1 MRFKRSPASSFSS
14 IRRGITNMK
23 PRLIGVI
30 LVGAALAAW
39 ACKGDPTADLR
50 NGPASL
56 NLSPSKLFID
66 TGSTGS
72 LLVTPR
78 DAQLNPVNVDV
89 TVTSADPTVAK
100 VTLDTTRTFPDAS
113 THAFIIEALSPAR
126 TKLTVTG
133 AGLTDSVIV
142 HVLPTLFTGVIS
154 NTTPAAATAITIHA
168 TPLLKFTPTTTVTF
182 GGGAAGFITTAS
194 TESLVVI
201 TPYSDAGAVTIGDV
215 NITYVPGL
223 KIALPT
229 AAKVTPTGDA
239 WTAADTGYGTAPTF
253 AIPAVG
259 DSLTFIT
266 DFKPGT
272 TDAAQLTANCA
283 EWGAAGPPNFS
294 KGPCVMYRIDVAG
307 PDSLNLLFRVDWD
320 NDASDVDIYTC
331 SGTVPVNPAN
341 DCFSSGTQGA
351 SGRKPEF
358 LRDPLV
364 GGVRTPSPFK
374 YKPGTHW
381 LVLELFD
388 GSAPRNAYV
397 TVYRKP

>member
-1 MRFKRSPASSFSS
+1 
-14 IRRGITNMK
+14 MK

-30 LVGAALAAW
+30 LGGAALAAW

-50 NGPASL
+50 NGPTSL
-56 NLSPSKLFID
+56 NVSRSKLFID
-66 TGSTGS
+66 TGSTTS
-72 LLVTPR
+72 LVVTPR

-100 VTLDTTRTFPDAS
+100 VTLDATRTFPDAS
-113 THAFIIEALSPAR
+113 THAYIIEAFSPNR

-142 HVLPTLFTGVIS
+142 YVLPTELRGAIS
-154 NTTPAAATAITIHA
+154 NTAPAAGSPITIQA
-168 TPLLKFTPTTTVTF
+168 TPGLKFTNASTVTF
-182 GGGAAGFITTAS
+182 GGGAVGFISQFTPDQ
-194 TESLVVI
+194 LQVI
-201 TPYSDAGAVTIGDV
+201 TPYSDAGILTINHIDV
-215 NITYVPGL
+215 AYDPGL
-223 KIALPT
+223 TITLST
-229 AAKVTPTGDA
+229 FAKVTPTGDV
-239 WTAADTGYGTAPTF
+239 WTAADTGYGTAP
-253 AIPAVG
+253 ALPIPAVN
-259 DSLTFIT
+259 DSAKFIT

-272 TDAAQLTANCA
+272 ANAAQLTANCA

-294 KGPCVMYRIDVAG
+294 KGPCVMYRFDVAG

-320 NDASDVDIYTC
+320 NDATDVDIYTC
-331 SGTVPVNPAN
+331 TGTVPVDPAN

-388 GSAPRNAYV
+388 GSAPRNVYV
-397 TVYRKP
+397 TVFRKP